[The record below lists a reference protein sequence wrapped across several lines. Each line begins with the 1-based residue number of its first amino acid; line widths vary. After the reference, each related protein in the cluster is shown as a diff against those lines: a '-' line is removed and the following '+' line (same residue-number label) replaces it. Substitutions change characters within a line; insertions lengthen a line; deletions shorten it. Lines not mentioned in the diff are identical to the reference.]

1 MHHCRLYFF
10 FLINP
15 KYLVK
20 YKDILEAIDD
30 SFVTDLTY
38 DEITSLAKYQLSELK
53 EWKVE
58 SISLD
63 GTGSM
68 ESTYSM
74 GNIKLYVMLPDES
87 TIETAKTKIN
97 EYLNK

>member
-1 MHHCRLYFF
+1 
-10 FLINP
+10 
-15 KYLVK
+15 
-20 YKDILEAIDD
+20 
-30 SFVTDLTY
+30 
-38 DEITSLAKYQLSELK
+38 
-53 EWKVE
+53 
-58 SISLD
+58 
-63 GTGSM
+63 M